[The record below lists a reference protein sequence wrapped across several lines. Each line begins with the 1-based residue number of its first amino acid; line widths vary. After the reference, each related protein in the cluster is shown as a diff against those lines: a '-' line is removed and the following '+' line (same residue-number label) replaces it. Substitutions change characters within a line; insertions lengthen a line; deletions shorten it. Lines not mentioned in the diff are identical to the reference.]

1 MFHCSWR
8 NPARKCRQTE
18 TNLSA
23 KVAVAGMVSLTY
35 ISSVKLR
42 PKSYQISVPAAFCN
56 RIPSMMVSF
65 AARAAKAMNS
75 LMVAPLRAFLHQVMA
90 TPFAIATPKQM
101 FAMPLKAESRTL
113 GPIFWAQCFCFL
125 PSETRRTMS
134 ELFAQRMMVNKA
146 MAPFQGNLALR
157 PVLH

>member
-1 MFHCSWR
+1 MASKLMSKR
-8 NPARKCRQTE
+8 VREALEEPGTDIAR
-18 TNLSA
+18 
-23 KVAVAGMVSLTY
+23 
-35 ISSVKLR
+35 SVR
-42 PKSYQISVPAAFCN
+42 KSRCGRHVPAAFCN